1 MSSTL
6 FRRGTPE
13 DAARVAE
20 VWVRSWQEAYRD
32 LLTPEEIANRTLEM
46 RRADWAE
53 AFSEDRTSCWVAESD
68 GRIVGF
74 LVARP
79 SPDDDLDPERT
90 GEVSAL
96 YLVAAAHGLG
106 IGAALME
113 RAIVDLRTAGFGDAT
128 LWVLEGNAPAIGF
141 YEHTGWA
148 FDGARKDCFGGAD
161 APALRYRRTLN

>member
-13 DAARVAE
+13 DASGVAE
-20 VWVRSWQEAYRD
+20 VWVRSWQEAYQD
-32 LLTPEEIANRTLEM
+32 LLTPQEIEERTVEM
-46 RRADWAE
+46 RRAHWTE

-79 SPDDDLDPERT
+79 SPDADLDPERT

-96 YLVAAAHGLG
+96 YLVAAAHGRG
-106 IGAALME
+106 VGAGLME
-113 RAIVDLRTAGFGDAT
+113 RGLGDLLAAGFGDAT

-141 YEHTGWA
+141 YEHIGWA